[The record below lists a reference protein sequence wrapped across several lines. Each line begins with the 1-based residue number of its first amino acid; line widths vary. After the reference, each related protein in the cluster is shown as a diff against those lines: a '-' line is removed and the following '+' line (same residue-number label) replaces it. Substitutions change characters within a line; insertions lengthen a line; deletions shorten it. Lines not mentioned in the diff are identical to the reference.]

1 MKPDSKIFVAGHR
14 GLVGSAIVAE
24 LEHKGYRNL
33 LLESHEALNLT
44 DQHAV
49 ENFFQTKRPEYV
61 FLAAARV
68 GGILANASQPAE
80 FIYDNLMIQS
90 NVIHQSY
97 KAGVKK
103 LQFLGSSCIYPK
115 FAKQPISESELMT
128 GALEET
134 NEAYAVAKIT
144 GIKMCE
150 AYHRQFGCN
159 FMSVMPTNLYGP
171 HDHFDLRSSHVL
183 PALMRK
189 IHEAKLKGESVVT
202 IWGSGE
208 PLREFL
214 FNEDLAEACVY
225 LMEKFNAV
233 DLKGIVNLGTGQD
246 IHIRDLAVLLAKVI
260 GFRGQFDFDSS
271 KPDGTPRKVLNVSKI
286 NNLGW
291 VAKTSLL
298 SGVQKT
304 YDWFLKNQSSN
315 LI

>member
-1 MKPDSKIFVAGHR
+1 MKPDSKIFIAGHR

-24 LEHKGYRNL
+24 LERKGYRNL
-33 LLESHEALNLT
+33 LLETHQTLNLT
-44 DQHAV
+44 DQRAV
-49 ENFFQTKRPEYV
+49 ESFFETKHPEYV

-68 GGILANASQPAE
+68 GGILANSSQPAE
-80 FIYDNLMIQS
+80 FIYDNLMIES
-90 NVIHQSY
+90 NVIHHSY
-97 KAGVKK
+97 KTGVKK

-159 FMSVMPTNLYGP
+159 FISVMPTNLFGP
-171 HDHFDLRSSHVL
+171 RDHFDLRSSHVL

-189 IHEAKLKGESVVT
+189 IHEAKVKGEKTVT

-225 LMEKFNAV
+225 LMENFNAV

-246 IHIRDLAVLLAKVI
+246 IRIRDLATLLAEVI
-260 GFRGQFDFDSS
+260 GFNGQF
-271 KPDGTPRKVLNVSKI
+271 
-286 NNLGW
+286 
-291 VAKTSLL
+291 
-298 SGVQKT
+298 
-304 YDWFLKNQSSN
+304 
-315 LI
+315 